1 MSFLKYRP
9 DIDGLRAIAV
19 LGVVFYHADLGF
31 PGGYV
36 GVDVFFVISGYLITS
51 LILKELKSG
60 HFSMLNFWERRAR
73 RILPALA
80 VLVAVVL
87 AVGWFVML
95 PADYETLGKQ
105 TIALV
110 FFSSNIKFWM
120 ESGYFDS
127 LASEKPLLHTWSLSL
142 EEQFYLVIPIV
153 LGLLFKLRRSG
164 WVVPVLGGICLAS
177 FALSIFWVEHQREAA
192 FYLLPARAWE
202 LGLGSIVAFCVP
214 VSRAWVRN
222 GMAWLGLLGILCP
235 FFFYSSQTS
244 FPGLAALPPVVG
256 AALLIWSGMA
266 FEKNSSASFLSRVL
280 AVRPFVWIGLIS
292 YSLYLW
298 HWPIFAFTKYF
309 WNSTPSPL
317 INSLLAAA
325 SFFLAWL
332 SYRFVE
338 QPFRSRQTIR
348 SRGQVFWLSGAAVS
362 VLLLAAFGLWAGKG
376 FPKRLP
382 EDAVKFAEGK
392 NDWST
397 QFGGDT
403 RAEDIPDRLVRFGA
417 PDAEVE
423 VFVWGDSHAMAILPV
438 VDEVCKELNLG
449 GMTAKS
455 ASTAPVVNWACKHLY
470 QGKEELDYNFAVLNG
485 IKKMARE
492 GYLKIVILAARWSG
506 YTNGKDIVFNEA
518 LKNTIA
524 ELSVSGCRIILL
536 REVPNFPF
544 ETPKALALATI
555 RGENPASFSI
565 TLQDYEERFASHAE
579 TAKLLAEEYPNVE
592 VINPGPVFT
601 NQNRIIYP
609 FDESGVLFIDS
620 HHLSTHGS
628 MKLKEQF
635 LKKLS
640 K

>member
-142 EEQFYLVIPIV
+142 EEQFYLVIPIL
-153 LGLLFKLRRSG
+153 LGLLFRWRRSK
-164 WVVPVLGGICLAS
+164 WVVPLLGVVCLAS
-177 FALSIFWVEHQREAA
+177 FALSIFWVEHLREAA

-202 LGLGSIVAFCVP
+202 LGVGSIMAFCVP

-222 GMAWLGLLGILCP
+222 GMAWLGLLGILYP
-235 FFFYSSQTS
+235 FFFYSSQTP
-244 FPGLAALPPVVG
+244 FPGLAALPPVAG
-256 AALLIWSGMA
+256 AALLIWSGMV
-266 FEKNSSASFLSRVL
+266 FEKNSSAPFLSRVL

-298 HWPIFAFTKYF
+298 HWPLFAFTKYF

-382 EDAVKFAEGK
+382 EDAVKFAQGK

-397 QFGGDT
+397 EFGGDT
-403 RAEDIPDRLVRFGA
+403 RLEDIPDRLVRFGA

-455 ASTAPVVNWACKHLY
+455 ASTAPVVNWVCKHLH
-470 QGKEELDYNFAVLNG
+470 QGKEELDYNFAVLNR

-506 YTNGKDIVFNEA
+506 YTNGKDAVFNEA

-524 ELSVSGCRIILL
+524 ELSVSGCKIILL

-565 TLQDYEERFASHAE
+565 TLRDYEERFASHAE

-592 VINPGPVFT
+592 VINPGPVFA

-609 FDESGVLFIDS
+609 FDESGVLYRDY

>member
-256 AALLIWSGMA
+256 AALLIWSGMV
-266 FEKNSSASFLSRVL
+266 FEKNSSAPFLNRVL

-338 QPFRSRQTIR
+338 QPFRSREIIR

-417 PDAEVE
+417 EGGEVE
-423 VFVWGDSHAMAILPV
+423 VFVWGDSHAMAILPM
-438 VDEVCKELNLG
+438 VDQVCKELNLG

-455 ASTAPVVNWACKHLY
+455 ASTAPVVNWSCKHLY

-506 YTNGKDIVFNEA
+506 YTNGKDIIFNEA

-592 VINPGPVFT
+592 VINPGPVFA